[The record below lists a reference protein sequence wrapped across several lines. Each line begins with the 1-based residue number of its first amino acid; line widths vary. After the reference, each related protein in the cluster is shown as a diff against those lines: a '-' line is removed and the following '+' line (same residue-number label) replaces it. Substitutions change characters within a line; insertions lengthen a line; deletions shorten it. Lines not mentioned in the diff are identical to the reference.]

1 MRAKV
6 VTCLTAVLEGTKSR
20 AYGVGPKTILVT
32 RWENPGITPTFP
44 IPQSL
49 SGLHLYFEFGGCTWM
64 HRDAK
69 ICQEHQ
75 FAHFEG
81 CIYFITVYIY
91 IQIYLDIMYLLYI
104 LYCISKDCRV
114 DFPMIPRQ
122 IESSNVIAEPPLHS
136 GLGASGAPWRLK
148 CLPGW
153 WSSDPSN
160 PVAQRCQKRHH
171 KIWRPSD
178 TLWGWKQ
185 TGNLATPPGRV
196 SIDTWCCT

>member
-1 MRAKV
+1 
-6 VTCLTAVLEGTKSR
+6 
-20 AYGVGPKTILVT
+20 
-32 RWENPGITPTFP
+32 
-44 IPQSL
+44 
-49 SGLHLYFEFGGCTWM
+49 M

-136 GLGASGAPWRLK
+136 GLGASGAP
-148 CLPGW
+148 
-153 WSSDPSN
+153 
-160 PVAQRCQKRHH
+160 
-171 KIWRPSD
+171 
-178 TLWGWKQ
+178 
-185 TGNLATPPGRV
+185 
-196 SIDTWCCT
+196 